1 MNSKIMAVTVALSLV
16 LAMVFAIAG
25 PVAATPTTWNVSG
38 TWVFN
43 YGEGNST
50 GAAYDLTLIQTGAAL
65 SGNAGYPAGIV
76 PPASYQYTFNLT
88 GGGVTGAAI
97 NWTATYASTVDAAAV
112 GCTLQVI
119 GTIAADGTMSGTWT
133 DNYPNKTGS
142 RSGIWKTTSG
152 QATQVATALVF
163 GTDAAPT
170 VAFSAPSPVNLNNG
184 NGMMMAGWNVATA
197 GAGSVA
203 LTQGT
208 SNNATWTV
216 TATGASNMVNT
227 ASTPLQNY
235 LLLGTAATNQ
245 PWYIA
250 NGSSTVYNVPTA
262 LTAGGSAVT
271 STSGP
276 LTYSGQALNASIPF
290 YAAQYVTPTD
300 ALGVYS
306 DTITFTASCMP

>member
-142 RSGIWKTTSG
+142 RSGIWKTTTG
-152 QATQVATALVF
+152 QAAQTGTSIIS
-163 GTDAAPT
+163 GTDAAPSI
-170 VAFSAPSPVNLNNG
+170 VFAAPGPVDLDTG
-184 NGMMMAGWNVATA
+184 GMMVAGWNIA
-197 GAGSVA
+197 GNDTGSVT

-208 SNNATWTV
+208 SGTASWTV
-216 TATGASNMVNT
+216 TATGASNMING
-227 ASTPLQNY
+227 AETPLANY
-235 LLLGTAATNQ
+235 LLLGNTDATPPNSSGSN
-245 PWYIA
+245 WYIA
-250 NGSSTVYNVPTA
+250 NGGSGIV
-262 LTAGGSAVT
+262 AG
-271 STSGP
+271 SGGWGYSGT
-276 LTYSGQALNASIPF
+276 LTYNGKATGNISF
-290 YAAQYVTPTD
+290 YAAQWVVPTD
-300 ALGVYS
+300 ALGAYT